1 MSLRRAS
8 IKELRGEVAL
18 FRRRALAGFALI
30 LLGLAGVVTRYV
42 YLQVMHHE
50 EFAAR
55 SEQNRVKPRAIP
67 PARGLIYD
75 RNGVL
80 LADNVPAFRLEV
92 TPEQAGNLDT
102 MLAEL
107 GTVVPLSDEDIAT
120 FKKQVKQSRRFEG
133 VPLKL
138 KLTEDEIG
146 RFAVNRWRFPG
157 VDVVPYLTRRYTMGA
172 LFAHV
177 IGYVS
182 RIDAD
187 DLDRMDDDEEAS
199 YKGTTHIGRIGIE
212 RSYEKL
218 LHGEPGYELVEVNAD
233 GRTQA
238 VLDTTPPTPGKNL
251 YLTIDV
257 RLQKAAKDAMNGRAG
272 AAIAIDP
279 RNGQVLAFVSEPD
292 YDPNLFV
299 NGISH
304 ADYTELTT
312 AADKPLYNRAL
323 RGVYPPGSTVKPF
336 LALGGLTM
344 GLRRPGDTVLSTG
357 EFCIPGQS
365 RCYRDDKRGGD
376 GTVNMMQAI
385 EHSTNTYF
393 YKLALDMGIDR
404 LSDWM
409 GRLGFGKKTG
419 IDLVGEVE
427 GILPSREWKATRSK
441 SGWFPGE
448 TIIAGIGQG
457 YWAVTPIQLAHALA
471 TFAGRGVPYTPHLL
485 LDTQDGV
492 DAPRVAQSFPPTGP
506 SVIRKPAD
514 WDAVNQ
520 GMIAVINS
528 GKGTGKKLGIGF
540 PYVIAGK
547 SGTAERFSRK
557 TDAYDTNKNK
567 AYLASRHRALFIA
580 YTPAE
585 DPKIAVA
592 VVLEAGA
599 WGAEDSGPIAR
610 KILDQWVVDEGGPR
624 PVDPDPN
631 TPVTTSD
638 AAPEPP
644 APASAS
650 SVQGAQPAP
659 SDSAAMPYDN
669 GDDQ

>member
-1 MSLRRAS
+1 
-8 IKELRGEVAL
+8 
-18 FRRRALAGFALI
+18 
-30 LLGLAGVVTRYV
+30 
-42 YLQVMHHE
+42 
-50 EFAAR
+50 
-55 SEQNRVKPRAIP
+55 
-67 PARGLIYD
+67 
-75 RNGVL
+75 
-80 LADNVPAFRLEV
+80 VPAFRLEV
-92 TPEQAGNLDT
+92 TPEQVTDMND
-102 MLAEL
+102 MLARL
-107 GTVVPLSDEDIAT
+107 GEVVPLSDEDIAS
-120 FKKQVKQSRRFEG
+120 FRKQVKQSRRFEG

-157 VDVVPYLTRRYTMGA
+157 VDVVPYLTRRYPMGA
-172 LFAHV
+172 QLAHV

-187 DLDRMDDDEEAS
+187 DLEGMDEDEEAS

-212 RSYEKL
+212 RYYEKL

-238 VLDTTPPTPGKNL
+238 VLDTTPPTPGKNI
-251 YLTIDV
+251 YLSIDV
-257 RLQKAAKDAMNGRAG
+257 RLQKAAEEAMNGRAG

-279 RNGQVLAFVSEPD
+279 RNGQVLAFASEPSF
-292 YDPNLFV
+292 DPNLFV
-299 NGISH
+299 NGISS
-304 ADYTELTT
+304 ADYKALTT
-312 AADKPLYNRAL
+312 APDKPLYNRAL

-336 LALGGLTM
+336 LALGGLAM
-344 GLRRPGDTVLSTG
+344 GIRRPSDTVLSTG

-376 GTVNMMQAI
+376 GTVNMIGAI
-385 EHSTNTYF
+385 EKSTNTYF

-404 LSDWM
+404 LSAWM
-409 GRLGFGKKTG
+409 GKLGFGKKTG
-419 IDLVGEVE
+419 IDLIGEVE
-427 GILPSREWKATRSK
+427 GVLPSREWKAGRSK

-457 YWAVTPIQLAHALA
+457 YWAVTPIQLAHAVA

-492 DAPRVAQSFPPTGP
+492 DSPRVPQSFPPSGP
-506 SVIRKPAD
+506 SVVRTPAD
-514 WDAVNQ
+514 WEAVNE
-520 GMIAVINS
+520 GMVAVINS

-540 PYVIAGK
+540 PFVIAGK

-610 KILDQWVVDEGGPR
+610 KILDQWVVDEGGQR
-624 PVDPDPN
+624 PVDPAPGQVVTADTVPESEAAEPS
-631 TPVTTSD
+631 PVEGAPP
-638 AAPEPP
+638 AAAGSAEPP
-644 APASAS
+644 
-650 SVQGAQPAP
+650 
-659 SDSAAMPYDN
+659 YDD
-669 GDDQ
+669 GEDQ

>member
-1 MSLRRAS
+1 MKRRRAS
-8 IKELRGEVAL
+8 IKESRGEVAL

-30 LLGLAGVVTRYV
+30 LLGLCAVCVRYV
-42 YLQVMHHE
+42 YLQVLHHE
-50 EFAAR
+50 EFVAR
-55 SEQNRVKPRAIP
+55 SDQNRVKPRAIP

-92 TPEQAGNLDT
+92 TPEQVADMDD
-102 MLAEL
+102 MLGKL
-107 GTVVPLSDEDIAT
+107 GAVVPLSDDDIAT
-120 FKKQVKQSRRFEG
+120 FRKQVKQGRRFEG
-133 VPLKL
+133 IPLRL

-157 VDVVPYLTRRYTMGA
+157 VDVVPYLTRRYPLGPSM
-172 LFAHV
+172 AHV

-187 DLDRMDDDEEAS
+187 DLDRMDDEEEAG

-218 LHGEPGYELVEVNAD
+218 LHGAPGYELVEVNAD

-238 VLDTTPPTPGKNL
+238 VLDTTPPTPGKNI
-251 YLTIDV
+251 YLSIDV
-257 RLQKAAKDAMNGRAG
+257 RLQKAAEQAMAGRAG

-279 RNGQVLAFVSEPD
+279 RNGQVLAFVSVPD
-292 YDPNLFV
+292 FDPNLFV
-299 NGISH
+299 NGISSV
-304 ADYTELTT
+304 DYKALTT

-336 LALGGLTM
+336 LALGGLAL
-344 GLRRPGDTVLSTG
+344 GIRRPSDTVLSTG

-376 GTVNMMQAI
+376 GTVNMIRAI
-385 EHSTNTYF
+385 ELSTNTYF
-393 YKLALDMGIDR
+393 YRLALDMGIDR
-404 LSDWM
+404 LASWM
-409 GRLGFGKKTG
+409 GSLGFGKKTG

-427 GILPSREWKATRSK
+427 GILPSREWKMGRSK
-441 SGWFPGE
+441 AGWYPGE

-457 YWAVTPIQLAHALA
+457 YWAVTPLQLAHATA
-471 TFAGRGVPYTPHLL
+471 TFAGHGIPYTPHLL

-492 DAPRVAQSFPPTGP
+492 DSPRVPQAFPPTGP

-514 WDAVNQ
+514 WDAVNE
-520 GMIAVINS
+520 GMEAVINS

-540 PYVIAGK
+540 PYLIAGK

-557 TDAYDTNKNK
+557 TDAYDNNKNT
-567 AYLASRHRALFIA
+567 AYLAARHRALFIA
-580 YTPAE
+580 YTPAD

-599 WGAEDSGPIAR
+599 WGAADSGPIAR

-624 PVDPDPN
+624 PADPPPGPVITADADPAE
-631 TPVTTSD
+631 
-638 AAPEPP
+638 AADQPA
-644 APASAS
+644 APAS
-650 SVQGAQPAP
+650 VGEPPQ
-659 SDSAAMPYDN
+659 
-669 GDDQ
+669 DDGEDQ